1 MGMLPIFS
9 IDYSRTCTPKTCI
22 TKILKSTPPLD
33 YESLVGVLFLVLI
46 LWDLQ
51 LPLVHMNDLAD
62 KDREFV
68 RLRMAGMERSS
79 FVAPQ
84 VVVMIS

>member
-9 IDYSRTCTPKTCI
+9 IDYSRTCTLKTCI

-33 YESLVGVLFLVLI
+33 HESLVGILFLVLI

-79 FVAPQ
+79 FFLWCHKL
-84 VVVMIS
+84 S